1 MIAILEQ
8 IFQVGF
14 LAAIIRI
21 ATPLTLATLGEMI
34 SERSGVLNLG
44 IEGIMLI
51 SAMTGF
57 MGAYYS
63 GNLWIGILVA
73 AVTGAAF
80 AALHAT
86 LTVVLGVSQHV
97 CGIGVTLLC
106 TGLAYF
112 FFRLSFTD
120 SSHPATVQSFKTV
133 PIPVLSDIPL
143 VGPALFNQF
152 ALTYHAALLIPLISF
167 LLYRTPWGLN
177 VRMVGENPRAADAA
191 GVSVMATRFWAVTL
205 GGVLMG
211 VAGAFLT
218 MAQFNTFT
226 FGVISGRGWIAIALV
241 VFGRWDPWRCA
252 GAAVL
257 FALVDALQLRLQTV
271 AGMSQAPY
279 EVFLALPFLFTI
291 VAMAVMSRDAAAP
304 PALLQ
309 PFRKEER

>member
-1 MIAILEQ
+1 MSSILEQ

-44 IEGIMLI
+44 IEGIMLL

-57 MGAYYS
+57 MGAFYS
-63 GNLWIGILVA
+63 GSLWMGILVA
-73 AVTGAAF
+73 ALTGCLF
-80 AALHAT
+80 GALHAA

-97 CGIGVTLLC
+97 CGIGITLLC

-120 SSHPATVQSFKTV
+120 SSHPATVESFRTIA
-133 PIPVLSDIPL
+133 IPVLSDIPVL
-143 VGPALFNQF
+143 GPALFNQF
-152 ALTYHAALLIPLISF
+152 ALTYLTVLLIPLLGF

-177 VRMVGENPRAADAA
+177 LRMAGENPRAADAA
-191 GVSVMATRFWAVTL
+191 GVNVVATRFWAVTL
-205 GGVLMG
+205 GGALMG
-211 VAGAFLT
+211 VAGAFLS
-218 MAQFNTFT
+218 MAQFNSFT

-252 GAAVL
+252 GAALL
-257 FALVDALQLRLQTV
+257 FACVDALQLRLQA
-271 AGMSQAPY
+271 AGISHIPY
-279 EVFLALPFLFTI
+279 EVFLALPFVFTI
-291 VAMAVMSRDAAAP
+291 LAMAIMSRDAAAP
-304 PALLQ
+304 PALLR

>member
-1 MIAILEQ
+1 MYAILEQ

-21 ATPLTLATLGEMI
+21 ATPLTLATIGEMI

-44 IEGIMLI
+44 IEGIMLL

-63 GNLWIGILVA
+63 GNLWIGVLVA

-80 AALHAT
+80 AALHAA

-97 CGIGVTLLC
+97 CGIGITLLC

-120 SSHPATVQSFKTV
+120 SSHPATVDSFKSI
-133 PIPVLSDIPL
+133 PIPVLSDIPI

-152 ALTYHAALLIPLISF
+152 ALTYLTALLIPLMAF

-177 VRMVGENPRAADAA
+177 LRMAGENPRAADAA
-191 GVSVMATRFWAVTL
+191 GVNVMATRFRAVVL
-205 GGVLMG
+205 GGAIMG
-211 VAGAFLT
+211 VAGAFLS

-226 FGVISGRGWIAIALV
+226 FGVVSGRGWIAIALV

-252 GAAVL
+252 GAALL
-257 FALVDALQLRLQTV
+257 FACVDALQLRLQA
-271 AGMSQAPY
+271 AGISHVPY
-279 EVFLALPFLFTI
+279 EVFLALPFVFTI
-291 VAMAVMSRDAAAP
+291 VAMAFMSRDAAAP